1 MSDSSDSPG
10 VIRGIEILS
19 APLAFGLAGLLV
31 PSGWKETKDAMEHRS
46 RISIKDTP
54 AILERMLFS
63 LAFDRAKEKF
73 PPGTSDAI
81 IKISLKNQPEERLE
95 DIFWI
100 SDEMT
105 DIIFEAAQDKS
116 LPARAPGE
124 SRLDLTRRTG
134 VMFEAGTG
142 LFTIDP
148 TAPKSLW
155 RSTSAGALPPVCE
168 VLGFIIHEDAKILVI
183 YGLPQRAA
191 DNSPAQ
197 APRGPGE
204 VRGIPESPGEVPRVA
219 IGGRYAMPDSD
230 MSEAVI
236 RLVDTTFFLMGDE
249 SLAEVEFETVGR
261 KAQPKRSKR
270 RGGQAP
276 FTVRTVRVGRQLQ
289 KEAITIEHDSEAGR
303 EGREEWYSHQFVVRG
318 HWRNV
323 AYGKG
328 LSKRRLRWIMPFLK
342 GPEGTPVIRRPLVR
356 VWR

>member
-1 MSDSSDSPG
+1 MTT
-10 VIRGIEILS
+10 S
-19 APLAFGLAGLLV
+19 APLPRA
-31 PSGWKETKDAMEHRS
+31 H

-54 AILERMLFS
+54 PTLERMLFS
-63 LAFDRAKEKF
+63 RAFDRAAKKF
-73 PPGTSDAI
+73 PPGTSDSI
-81 IKISLKNQPEERLE
+81 IEISLKSQPEERLD

-105 DIIFEAAQDKS
+105 DIIFEAAQDES
-116 LPARAPGE
+116 LPARASGE
-124 SRLDLTRRTG
+124 PRIDLTRSTG
-134 VMFEAGTG
+134 VIFEAGTG

-155 RSTSAGALPPVCE
+155 RSTPTGALPPVRE
-168 VLGFIIHEDAKILVI
+168 ALGFIIHEDAKILVI

-191 DNSPAQ
+191 ENSSTE

-204 VRGIPESPGEVPRVA
+204 VRGIPESPGEVPRAAV
-219 IGGRYAMPDSD
+219 GGRYAMPDSD
-230 MSEAVI
+230 MTEAI
-236 RLVDTTFFLMGDE
+236 LRLVETTFFLMGDE
-249 SLAEVEFETVGR
+249 SLVEIEPETVGR
-261 KAQPKRSKR
+261 KTQPKRGKR
-270 RGGQAP
+270 HGVQAP

-289 KEAITIEHDSEAGR
+289 REAVTIDEHESEAQTGR
-303 EGREEWYSHQFVVRG
+303 EGREEWYRNQFVVRG

>member
-1 MSDSSDSPG
+1 
-10 VIRGIEILS
+10 
-19 APLAFGLAGLLV
+19 
-31 PSGWKETKDAMEHRS
+31 MEH

-63 LAFDRAKEKF
+63 LAFKRAKKKF
-73 PPGTSDAI
+73 PPGTSETI

-105 DIIFEAAQDKS
+105 DIIFEAAQDES
-116 LPARAPGE
+116 LPAKKPGE

-148 TAPKSLW
+148 DAPKSLW
-155 RSTSAGALPPVCE
+155 RSTSSGALPPVRE
-168 VLGFIIHEDAKILVI
+168 VLGFIIHEDAKILAI

-191 DNSPAQ
+191 ENSPAE

-204 VRGIPESPGEVPRVA
+204 VRGIPESPGEVPRMA
-219 IGGRYAMPDSD
+219 IGGRHAMPDSD

-249 SLAEVEFETVGR
+249 SLAEIEPETVGR
-261 KAQPKRSKR
+261 KNQPKRGKR
-270 RGGQAP
+270 HGVQAP

-289 KEAITIEHDSEAGR
+289 KEAITIDERESEAHAGR
-303 EGREEWYSHQFVVRG
+303 EDREEWYHHQFVVRG

>member
-1 MSDSSDSPG
+1 M
-10 VIRGIEILS
+10 
-19 APLAFGLAGLLV
+19 
-31 PSGWKETKDAMEHRS
+31 TH

-54 AILERMLFS
+54 SNLERMLFS

-73 PPGTSDAI
+73 PPGTSETI

-105 DIIFEAAQDKS
+105 DIIFEAAQDES
-116 LPARAPGE
+116 LPARAPDE

-155 RSTSAGALPPVCE
+155 RSTSAGALPPVRE

-183 YGLPQRAA
+183 FGLPQRAA

-219 IGGRYAMPDSD
+219 IGGRHAMPDSD

-236 RLVDTTFFLMGDE
+236 RLIETTFFLMGDE
-249 SLAEVEFETVGR
+249 SLAEIEPETVGR
-261 KAQPKRSKR
+261 KNQPKRGHR
-270 RGGQAP
+270 RGVQAP

-342 GPEGTPVIRRPLVR
+342 GPEGTPVILRPLVR

>member
-1 MSDSSDSPG
+1 MTT
-10 VIRGIEILS
+10 S
-19 APLAFGLAGLLV
+19 AALPRA
-31 PSGWKETKDAMEHRS
+31 H

-63 LAFDRAKEKF
+63 RAFDRAKKKF
-73 PPGTSDAI
+73 PPGTSKRI
-81 IKISLKNQPEERLE
+81 IEISLKNQPEERLE

-105 DIIFEAAQDKS
+105 DIIFEAAQDES

-124 SRLDLTRRTG
+124 SRVDFTRRTG

-148 TAPKSLW
+148 TAPQSLW
-155 RSTSAGALPPVCE
+155 RSTPAGVLPPVRE
-168 VLGFIIHEDAKILVI
+168 ALGFIIHEDAKILVI

-191 DNSPAQ
+191 EDSPVE

-219 IGGRYAMPDSD
+219 VGGRYAMPDSD
-230 MSEAVI
+230 MSEAVL
-236 RLVDTTFFLMGDE
+236 RLVETAFFLMGDE
-249 SLAEVEFETVGR
+249 SLAEVESETVGR

-270 RGGQAP
+270 GGGQAP

-289 KEAITIEHDSEAGR
+289 KEAIMIEHDSEAGR

>member
-1 MSDSSDSPG
+1 
-10 VIRGIEILS
+10 
-19 APLAFGLAGLLV
+19 
-31 PSGWKETKDAMEHRS
+31 MEH

-63 LAFDRAKEKF
+63 LAFKRAKKKF
-73 PPGTSDAI
+73 PPGTSETI
-81 IKISLKNQPEERLE
+81 IKISLKNQPEERLD

-105 DIIFEAAQDKS
+105 DIIFEAAQDES
-116 LPARAPGE
+116 LPAKKPGE
-124 SRLDLTRRTG
+124 SRLDLTRQTG

-155 RSTSAGALPPVCE
+155 RSTSSGALPPVRE
-168 VLGFIIHEDAKILVI
+168 VLGFIIHEDAKIFVI

-191 DNSPAQ
+191 ENSPVE

-219 IGGRYAMPDSD
+219 IGGRHAMPDSD
-230 MSEAVI
+230 MSEAVM

-249 SLAEVEFETVGR
+249 SLAEVESETVGR
-261 KAQPKRSKR
+261 KTQPKRGKR

-289 KEAITIEHDSEAGR
+289 KEAITIEQDSEAQTGR
-303 EGREEWYSHQFVVRG
+303 EDREDREEWYHHQFVVRG

>member
-1 MSDSSDSPG
+1 MTT
-10 VIRGIEILS
+10 S
-19 APLAFGLAGLLV
+19 AALPRA
-31 PSGWKETKDAMEHRS
+31 H

-73 PPGTSDAI
+73 PPGTSDSI
-81 IKISLKNQPEERLE
+81 IKISLKRQPEERLE

-105 DIIFEAAQDKS
+105 DIIFEAAQDES

-124 SRLDLTRRTG
+124 SRVDFTRRTG
-134 VMFEAGTG
+134 VMFEAGAG

-155 RSTSAGALPPVCE
+155 RSTSSGAVPPVRE

-183 YGLPQRAA
+183 YGLPQCPAE
-191 DNSPAQ
+191 DSPVE

-204 VRGIPESPGEVPRVA
+204 VLGIPESPGEVPRVA

-230 MSEAVI
+230 MSEAVL
-236 RLVDTTFFLMGDE
+236 RLIETTFFLMGDE
-249 SLAEVEFETVGR
+249 SLAEVESETVGR
-261 KAQPKRSKR
+261 KAQSKR
-270 RGGQAP
+270 GKRHGVQAP

-289 KEAITIEHDSEAGR
+289 KEAIRIDEYESEAQPGR
-303 EGREEWYSHQFVVRG
+303 EGREEWYHHQFVVRG